1 MKSIL
6 LIGFA
11 TAGKSTIGQRLANQ
25 LGCNFIDCDQL
36 LVAQQG
42 KSIAQLFEGGE
53 QHFRWHENAML
64 ATLPTTHAV
73 IACGGGAVLCD
84 NFSSLANSCDVVW
97 LDIDANTCL
106 ARLGQT
112 KRPLQDGKSPTELA
126 AMLQQRNDLY
136 AKYSTIKVDATAS
149 MDEVFSQI
157 LDKLSI

>member
-64 ATLPTTHAV
+64 ATLPTTHTV
-73 IACGGGAVLCD
+73 IACGGGAVLCS
-84 NFSSLANSCDVVW
+84 NFGSLANSCDVVW
-97 LDIDANTCL
+97 LDIDVNTCL

-112 KRPLQDGKSPTELA
+112 KRPLQDGKSVGE
-126 AMLQQRNDLY
+126 LQQLLAKRNTLY
-136 AKYSTIKVDATAS
+136 AQYANFVVDANGTP
-149 MDEVFSQI
+149 DQVLQQI
-157 LDKLSI
+157 LAKLGH